1 MPLETG
7 TTLSKLDKTWP
18 LSGDPTNQ
26 GDDHLRLIK
35 SILKTQ
41 FPGVDGNGFKIPIV
55 ATEYEINHL
64 DGVVENIQS
73 AINGLR
79 SANTLALSNLY
90 APANTHMMFFQASA
104 PAGWVQV
111 TTYNDY
117 MLRVVNGTGGGS
129 GGTDSPI
136 VKTFNHT
143 HTTGSHTLT
152 IDEIPS
158 HNHRAQCGYGAN
170 PPLNNN
176 FVIGNAG
183 FGGGT
188 PDDSWVT
195 YNTNNTGGGQ
205 SHNHGST
212 GTTNLSFTPK
222 YLNVIICRK
231 S

>member
-7 TTLSKLDKTWP
+7 TTLSQLDKTWP

-41 FPGVDGNGFKIPIV
+41 FPGVDGDGFKIPIV

-64 DGVVENIQS
+64 DGVVENIQA

-79 SANTLALSNLY
+79 SADTLALSNLY

-104 PAGWVQV
+104 PTGWVQV

-152 IDEIPS
+152 IDEIPN
-158 HNHRAQCGYGAN
+158 HNHGGASSASPYPSPTGPVNAPGYDYGAN
-170 PPLNNN
+170 SQNK
-176 FVIGNAG
+176 
-183 FGGGT
+183 GT
-188 PDDSWVT
+188 SYV
-195 YNTNNTGGGQ
+195 GGGQ

-212 GTTNLSFTPK
+212 GTANLSFTPK

>member
-158 HNHRAQCGYGAN
+158 HNHGGASN
-170 PPLNNN
+170 SSPYPSPTGPVPAPHSDYHTQPVNK
-176 FVIGNAG
+176 
-183 FGGGT
+183 GT
-188 PDDSWVT
+188 SYV
-195 YNTNNTGGGQ
+195 GGGQ

-212 GTTNLSFTPK
+212 GTANLSFTPK